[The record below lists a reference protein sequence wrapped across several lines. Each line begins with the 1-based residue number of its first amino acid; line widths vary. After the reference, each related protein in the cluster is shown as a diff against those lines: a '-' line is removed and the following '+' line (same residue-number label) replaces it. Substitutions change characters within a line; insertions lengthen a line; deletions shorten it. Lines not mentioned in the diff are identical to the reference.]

1 MEPEFSPDDFANYIK
16 AMFGTPPEQGGSSPK
31 DTQEDGAEDI
41 EVRMHDIVQ
50 ELAERQK
57 DGDKLTKQELMLLQK
72 AKKYLKNRMSE
83 YYKKLE
89 DDDQRESGR

>member
-1 MEPEFSPDDFANYIK
+1 
-16 AMFGTPPEQGGSSPK
+16 
-31 DTQEDGAEDI
+31 
-41 EVRMHDIVQ
+41 VQ

-72 AKKYLKNRMSE
+72 AKKYLKNRMTE

-89 DDDQRESGR
+89 DDEQRESGR